1 MDEETVPQGV
11 RAQRK
16 TVQSVST
23 SPPTTV
29 HSGGLGTVS
38 PVPQKRAL
46 AQEGCHMTLDDEI
59 TAVEDLA
66 QVARSAATES
76 LERATTDLRLDRETL
91 DRYQQLVDATI
102 TSAESTLRHCRKIAS
117 APTVPARAPT
127 TIVQGMLAA
136 TREAIGLM
144 YAAVALIDEL
154 AGAGGQLD
162 AARGDLAHVAEA
174 ATPRSCSFCGDTES
188 KVVAG
193 PEANICASCTR
204 LACGVLGI
212 ELSTSDTE

>member
-1 MDEETVPQGV
+1 
-11 RAQRK
+11 
-16 TVQSVST
+16 
-23 SPPTTV
+23 
-29 HSGGLGTVS
+29 
-38 PVPQKRAL
+38 
-46 AQEGCHMTLDDEI
+46 MTFDDEI

-76 LERATTDLRLDRETL
+76 LERATNDLRLGREAL
-91 DRYQQLVDATI
+91 DRYQRLVDAAI

-117 APTVPARAPT
+117 DPTDPARAPT
-127 TIVQGMLAA
+127 TVVQGMLAA
-136 TREAIGLM
+136 TRESIGLM
-144 YAAVALIDEL
+144 HAAVAIIDEL

-162 AARGDLAHVAEA
+162 AARGDLAHERGA
-174 ATPRSCSFCGDTES
+174 ATPRSCSFCGDTGS

-212 ELSTSDTE
+212 ELSASDTE

>member
-11 RAQRK
+11 RAQYK
-16 TVQSVST
+16 TVQGVST
-23 SPPTTV
+23 SRPTTV
-29 HSGGLGTVS
+29 HRGSFGTVS
-38 PVPQKRAL
+38 QVPQERAL

-59 TAVEDLA
+59 TEVEGLA

-76 LERATTDLRLDRETL
+76 LERATNDLRLGREAL
-91 DRYQQLVDATI
+91 DRYQRLVDAAI

-117 APTVPARAPT
+117 DPTDPARAPT

-136 TREAIGLM
+136 TRESIGLM
-144 YAAVALIDEL
+144 HAAVAIIDEL

-162 AARGDLAHVAEA
+162 VARGA
-174 ATPRSCSFCGDTES
+174 ATPRSCSFCGDTGS

-212 ELSTSDTE
+212 ELSASDTE